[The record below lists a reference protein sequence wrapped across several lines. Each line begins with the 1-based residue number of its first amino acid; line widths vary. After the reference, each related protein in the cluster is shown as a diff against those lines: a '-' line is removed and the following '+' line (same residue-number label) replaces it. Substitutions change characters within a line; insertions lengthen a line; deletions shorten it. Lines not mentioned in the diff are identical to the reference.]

1 MSNDTHDGY
10 MYDRGVE
17 TMSRD
22 QLSQVQLKKL
32 KTMVAHACAN
42 VAYYQNSFAA
52 AGVTPEDLQTF
63 EDFEKFPFTVKK
75 DLRDKYPFDMFAV
88 PRQDVVRIHASSG
101 TTGKPTV
108 VGYTQED
115 LNTWT
120 DVMART
126 LACAGVRP
134 GDLVHNAYG
143 YGLFT
148 GGLGAHYGAEKLGCS
163 VVPVSGGFT
172 ERQIVLMQ
180 DFGARILCAT
190 PSYALNIAEV
200 AERSG
205 VDIKNGPLEIAICGA
220 EPWTDKMRG
229 ELDERLRLPGRGH

>member
-10 MYDRGVE
+10 MYDRAVE

-32 KTMVAHACAN
+32 KTMVAHASAN

-52 AGVTPEDLQTF
+52 AGLTAENLQTL

-108 VGYTQED
+108 VGYTQDD
-115 LNTWT
+115 LDTWT

-148 GGLGAHYGAEKLGCS
+148 GGLGAHY
-163 VVPVSGGFT
+163 
-172 ERQIVLMQ
+172 
-180 DFGARILCAT
+180 
-190 PSYALNIAEV
+190 
-200 AERSG
+200 
-205 VDIKNGPLEIAICGA
+205 
-220 EPWTDKMRG
+220 
-229 ELDERLRLPGRGH
+229 